1 MYSADE
7 QLVSRTL
14 AGDRDAFGVLVHKY
28 QEMVFAYAFQ
38 KVRNEVDAQ
47 DVMQEVFLRAYRN
60 LYALRHPHRFRSWLY
75 TIMSNE
81 CNRWL
86 ARAAKTRR
94 HEIMLADAA
103 DSDLR
108 VEPAHTVPTEGW
120 RVDLEQAI
128 STLSDE
134 NRVAV
139 SMFYMG
145 DCTLKEIS
153 DFLGVSVN
161 TVKTKLY
168 RARQQLGS
176 ALSQHYGRLLNSHK
190 LKGGFLMQMMEQI
203 RHVPAPAMGFAWS
216 SATVG
221 KTVFSLIAAL
231 CILIGLIGARD
242 DLSTELS
249 ANQIGLTPSGMSR
262 LPIEVTFLESA
273 SYSTRSSIAGIPVPT
288 GERPPGASSGR
299 ASMEQS
305 SRSVNRGV
313 TSAANG
319 AKTPSSQFSAV
330 TAENAP
336 EKLTY
341 SGRVVNNDGEPVEGA
356 EILYAVNWG
365 RTKLG
370 TRTTED
376 GRFRFELVRPELGK
390 WAEKRLDIVVAH
402 PDYASRWR
410 KLSLENTADVR
421 IQLDTPG
428 IISGRVMNEA
438 GEPIQNAEAKFQ
450 FAAGGGVFPARIG
463 DYEDYS
469 MLDIFH
475 RTPPAKTDENG
486 EFIFRRLPPRAN
498 TILYVQGPGYAK
510 TKRVLVPVGRQDLK
524 FRLKREARIEGRLSY
539 AETGE
544 PVANAKVDLRSADP
558 LDDWWRASVDE
569 NGDFVL
575 KNLGPGKYNLFLNKG
590 PEGWTAIARL
600 GIKVAEGQTVSNMH
614 LSLIRCGLIT
624 GRLIDKDTDESLSN
638 IISFHD
644 AARPESQSSQHS
656 TNPDETGV
664 YRFHAAPGRV
674 LVMVS
679 APLGYQDIGEVRRY
693 VAVAEGESVTVDF
706 QFSKGMESVVQTMTE
721 TGEPVSDAWVSKE
734 WAMDNRIGGRSNGE
748 GKYTVRGLRPGQRL
762 HLTADQRELG
772 LSGTAEVEVEPGE
785 SIKIQM
791 HQYQY
796 GKIKVSGRVV
806 DEKGDPM
813 PSVPISMS
821 RWERQRKFLVATNV
835 GVTDS
840 DGRFQAVGLIDG
852 EKYIIH
858 ANVNPEG
865 YYGTTTGPFTATAEM
880 ADLAD
885 LVVKKLPP
893 DLVAKQ
899 QAWNAYVADTRE
911 RSKTLMGQPAPE
923 LEVEEWLTGAPV
935 SIRDWKGKPIAL
947 YFWEPAHL
955 NYRQW
960 VDLLNSLHQTYHEK
974 GLVCA
979 AVCAAPAKVEK
990 VKQHIAEQPLD
1001 YSVGLDRA
1009 TDVVGARGK
1018 TFDRY
1023 AVWSSNSVVLINPE
1037 GEIAGIVAAHAINEE
1052 AFPVNLEN
1060 RIKALAWKLRG
1071 EYY

>member
-1 MYSADE
+1 MTLDSFFDVVGVMYAADE

-176 ALSQHYGRLLNSHK
+176 ALSQHYGRLLKSHK

-203 RHVPAPAMGFAWS
+203 RHTPVPTMGFAWS

-249 ANQIGLTPSGMSR
+249 ANQIALTPSGMSR
-262 LPIEVTFLESA
+262 LPIEVTLLESIP
-273 SYSTRSSIAGIPVPT
+273 YSTLSPVMGIPEPM
-288 GERPPGASSGR
+288 GKRPPGASSGR

-370 TRTTED
+370 TRTAAD
-376 GRFRFELVRPELGK
+376 GTFRFELPRPEPRK
-390 WAEKRLDIVVAH
+390 WEGRLDVVVTH
-402 PDYASRWR
+402 PNHANLWR
-410 KLSLENTADVR
+410 KLSLESKSDVK
-421 IQLDTPG
+421 IQLDAPG

-438 GEPIQNAEAKFQ
+438 GEPIQNAEAEFQ
-450 FAAGGGVFPARIG
+450 FTTGGYVLSPGIA

-486 EFIFRRLPPRAN
+486 VFVFHRLPPRA
-498 TILYVQGPGYAK
+498 TTVLFVKGPGYAK
-510 TKRVLVPVGRQDLK
+510 TKRVFVPVGRQDLE

-539 AETGE
+539 ADTGE
-544 PVANAKVDLRSADP
+544 PVVNAKVDLRGAGP
-558 LDDWWRASVDE
+558 LENWWGASVDE
-569 NGDFVL
+569 NGDFVV
-575 KNLGPGKYNLFLNKG
+575 KNLGPGTYNLFLDYIDKG
-590 PEGWTAIARL
+590 PEGWTAAARL
-600 GIKVAEGQTVSNMH
+600 GIKVAEGQTVSNMD

-624 GRLIDKDTDESLSN
+624 GRASDKDTDEPLSN
-638 IISFHD
+638 VIINFHD
-644 AARPESQSSQHS
+644 AARPESQMTRHS
-656 TNPDETGV
+656 AEPDEAGV

-674 LVMVS
+674 LVTAS
-679 APLGYQDIGEVRRY
+679 APLGYLDIGEVSRY
-693 VAVAEGESVTVDF
+693 VDVVEGESVTVDF
-706 QFSKGMESVVQTMTE
+706 QLSKGLELVVRTLTQA
-721 TGEPVSDAWVSKE
+721 GEPVPDTWVADE
-734 WAMDNRIGGRSNGE
+734 LTMDRLNGGRSNEKGE
-748 GKYTVRGLRPGQRL
+748 FTLRGLRTGQL
-762 HLTADQRELG
+762 LLLKAEHGELQ
-772 LSGTAEVEVEPGE
+772 LRGTAEVEVQPGKSVE
-785 SIKIQM
+785 IRM
-791 HQYQY
+791 ERY
-796 GKIKVSGRVV
+796 GQVEVSGRVV
-806 DEKGDPM
+806 DGEGKPM
-813 PSVPISMS
+813 PSVPIVLSG
-821 RWERQRKFLVATNV
+821 WNDTKGFVGTNV
-835 GVTDS
+835 AVTDS
-840 DGRFQAVGLIDG
+840 DGRFRGVKLFVGEEYMITTNAD
-852 EKYIIH
+852 
-858 ANVNPEG
+858 PEI
-865 YYGTTTGPFTATAEM
+865 YYGAITGRFTATAEM
-880 ADLAD
+880 SQLSD
-885 LVVKKLPP
+885 LVVDKKPP
-893 DLVAKQ
+893 DQVAKH
-899 QAWNAYVADTRE
+899 QAWRVRMQEVEQRFETLVG
-911 RSKTLMGQPAPE
+911 KTAPE
-923 LEVEEWLTGAPV
+923 LAVAEWLSGPAI
-935 SIRDWKGKPIAL
+935 SIRDLKGKTVVL
-947 YFWEPAHL
+947 HFWELAHDNKQNILWIDML
-955 NYRQW
+955 N
-960 VDLLNSLHQTYHEK
+960 DLQGTYQDK

-979 AVCAAPAKVEK
+979 AICSATAKVDR
-990 VKQHIAEQPLD
+990 VKRYIAEQSII
-1001 YSVGLDRA
+1001 YSVGLDRP
-1009 TDVVGARGK
+1009 TEVDGAKGK

-1023 AVWSSNSVVLINPE
+1023 AAGRSNTVVLINPT
-1037 GEIAGIVAAHAINEE
+1037 GEISEMAYRS
-1052 AFPVNLEN
+1052 NLEK
-1060 RIKALAWKLRG
+1060 RIKTLLAD
-1071 EYY
+1071 